1 LRNKKLI
8 TTLLIAGP
16 IAAFAA
22 VYLLFFTPKTPP
34 PVTLEDAPQTPAGDV
49 GDPVG
54 LWTLQQGSEAGYRV
68 REKLARLPAQSDAVG
83 RTEAVTGQM
92 TIERQANGLV
102 ARDIRVEVDT
112 TKLRSDEARRDRAL
126 RERGLQT
133 DRYPRALF
141 VSTGPVPIPMEAQ
154 NGSEVQLNL
163 PGELTIH
170 GVRRTVSIPIQARLR
185 NGRLE
190 VAGAVEFAMNDFGI
204 VPPSVANIVTV
215 EPRGTME
222 FQLFMAK
229 SRAA

>member
-1 LRNKKLI
+1 MRNRKLI

-16 IAAFAA
+16 IAAFAL
-22 VYLLFFTPKTPP
+22 VYFFFFTPKTPP
-34 PVTLEDAPQTPAGDV
+34 PVTLDDAPQTPAGDV

-92 TIERQANGLV
+92 TIERQGTGLV

-112 TKLRSDEARRDRAL
+112 TRIRSDEARRDRAL

-141 VSTGPVPIPMEAQ
+141 VSAGPVAIPAEAE
-154 NGSEVQLNL
+154 NGSQVMLDL
-163 PGELTIH
+163 PGQLTIH
-170 GVRRTVSIPIQARLR
+170 GVTRTVSIPIEAGLT

-190 VAGAVEFAMNDFGI
+190 VAGSHEFAMSEFGI
-204 VPPSVANIVTV
+204 TPPSVANIVTV

-222 FQLFMAK
+222 FRLLMGK

>member
-1 LRNKKLI
+1 MRNRRLI
-8 TTLLIAGP
+8 TTLFIAGP

-22 VYLLFFTPKTPP
+22 VYFLFFTPKTPP
-34 PVTLEDAPQTPAGDV
+34 PVTLEDAPQPPAGDV

-54 LWTLQQGSEAGYRV
+54 LWILQRGSEAGYRV

-92 TIERQANGLV
+92 TIERQATGLV

-112 TKLRSDEARRDRAL
+112 TQIRSDEARRDRAL
-126 RERGLQT
+126 RDRGLQT

-141 VSTGPVPIPMEAQ
+141 VSAGPVAIPPAAES
-154 NGSEVQLNL
+154 GSEVRMEL
-163 PGELTIH
+163 PGQLTIH
-170 GVRRTVSIPIQARLR
+170 GVTRPVSIPIEARLR

-190 VAGAVEFAMNDFGI
+190 VAGALEFPMSDFAI
-204 VPPSVANIVTV
+204 VPPNVANIVTV

-222 FQLFMAK
+222 FQLLLAK
-229 SRAA
+229 SQSA